1 MKATTTLPNGYA
13 QWTIFDPAVNRKLL
27 AAVVLTGVILLV
39 GNGRYALPQMLP
51 VRLLNGDNRGGRIW
65 WPANLCCS

>member
-1 MKATTTLPNGYA
+1 
-13 QWTIFDPAVNRKLL
+13 
-27 AAVVLTGVILLV
+27 LTGVILLV